1 MATSTLPRIYRPGGV
16 VSFHARGPH
25 AAAARRLDG
34 DVPLTVVPM
43 PIAELRQYD
52 WLIDVLREEGYH
64 GDIVGGNVYFAD
76 TGAFLGCFFGDG
88 RRVHVEWWDDVTLND
103 LEFVAEVRTAQ
114 IALNYMVNRWDSA
127 HGRVLPVRE
136 PWESDESLDSRRRAV
151 LEAHTVAGRPAP
163 SGQTLADAVAKAE
176 AEAAERERAEAK
188 RRADYLAAVKERLTP
203 SEASVR
209 PVDRYTHT
217 TTDQETGEA
226 VHHVVVYTF
235 AHLYD
240 EEGAAH
246 HFTAR
251 KDRGGVLTLDQGR
264 TEETFWLHHRA
275 IEALYEARK
284 QRCQP
289 HGWCHAFCRRAQPEG
304 GPLAFCSS
312 PQEIAAEILRRW
324 DEV

>member
-1 MATSTLPRIYRPGGV
+1 MATSILPRVYRPGGV

-25 AAAARRLDG
+25 AAAACRLDG

-43 PIAELRQYD
+43 SIAELRQYD

-136 PWESDESLDSRRRAV
+136 PWESDESLASRRRAV

-163 SGQTLADAVAKAE
+163 SAQTLADAIAKAE

-188 RRADYLAAVKERLTP
+188 KRADYLATV
-203 SEASVR
+203 
-209 PVDRYTHT
+209 
-217 TTDQETGEA
+217 
-226 VHHVVVYTF
+226 
-235 AHLYD
+235 
-240 EEGAAH
+240 
-246 HFTAR
+246 
-251 KDRGGVLTLDQGR
+251 RGGAFGFEVTLFEPYHIIDLAKAGRPGGCEYGRCTLPAPVAIEVDPWTRRGGSDQGR
-264 TEETFWLHHRA
+264 RSYRA
-275 IEALYEARK
+275 CAFHFLNAVDAMFAR
-284 QRCQP
+284 
-289 HGWCHAFCRRAQPEG
+289 
-304 GPLAFCSS
+304 
-312 PQEIAAEILRRW
+312 
-324 DEV
+324 